1 MIQNWKKAFC
11 NGKLLFSF
19 INIDQVFFMV
29 FFVNF
34 VFFFNVY
41 KTFVWDDLFTTW
53 LETAYIAFQKQHLAF
68 IVLRPLVYVDVCSFC
83 ILYLL
88 RLLLILC
95 LIYIKMPLFHII
107 YIHIAKMTVSFTF
120 VVIDY
125 IISNCWMS
133 IVIVLLKCIFRPF
146 RYPYILRPTFYLI

>member
-1 MIQNWKKAFC
+1 
-11 NGKLLFSF
+11 
-19 INIDQVFFMV
+19 MV

-34 VFFFNVY
+34 VFFKCIQDLCMRWPVY
-41 KTFVWDDLFTTW
+41 YLTWNRVYCFPKTALGVYCFASACLCWRLFVLHF
-53 LETAYIAFQKQHLAF
+53 
-68 IVLRPLVYVDVCSFC
+68 
-83 ILYLL
+83 YLL